1 MTILKTSDQKINM
14 PFHEDNIDEAHH
26 LRNEYSDENTGIK
39 VS

>member
-14 PFHEDNIDEAHH
+14 PFHEDNIDEAHQ